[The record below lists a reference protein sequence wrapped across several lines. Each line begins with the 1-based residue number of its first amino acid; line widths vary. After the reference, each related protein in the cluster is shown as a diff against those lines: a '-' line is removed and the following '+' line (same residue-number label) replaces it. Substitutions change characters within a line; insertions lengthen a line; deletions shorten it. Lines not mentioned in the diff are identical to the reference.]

1 MNYNQNQ
8 KIMQINE
15 QTLIIGVDI
24 AKEKHVAR
32 AQDFRGIEFGKA
44 LTFKND
50 HYGFIRFYAWLDKI
64 CAEHGKN
71 RVIVGM
77 EPTGHY
83 WFCFA
88 KFLRHNGIKVAVVN
102 PMHVKKSKELDDN
115 SPTKNDP
122 KDARVIAQ
130 LVKDGRYAEPNIPQ
144 GVYADL
150 RTAMDLRE
158 LLIKE
163 LNVLKARIARW
174 LDIYFPEFEE
184 VFSSWEGKTALSTL
198 KNLST
203 PSKIAA
209 MNVED
214 IVKLWKTE
222 VQRAVGTKRAELLVE
237 KAKASIGLTEG
248 LEMAEYQLQ
257 YLLDQ
262 YTAVML
268 KLDDLLVKVENL
280 ISEIPG
286 AKEMLCITGLG
297 LVTVAGFL
305 SEVCELAQY
314 AHPRQIQKL
323 AGLTLKEYSS
333 GKHKGQTTI
342 TKRGRRK
349 LRALLFKA
357 IMPMVAKNQEFKALH
372 QYYTTRTNNPLK
384 KKQSLIALC
393 CKLIRVLYAISTK
406 GTAYNPQ
413 KLMNDIKHPGIT
425 GKIAS

>member
-1 MNYNQNQ
+1 MNYNQN
-8 KIMQINE
+8 KRIMQINE
-15 QTLIIGVDI
+15 QTLIVGVDI

-32 AQDFRGIEFGKA
+32 AQDFRGIEYGKTLSFA
-44 LTFKND
+44 NSNK
-50 HYGFIRFYAWLDKI
+50 GFYEFFNWFTKL
-64 CAEHGKN
+64 CAEHSKDN
-71 RVIVGM
+71 IIVGM

-83 WFCFA
+83 WFCLA
-88 KFLRHNGIKVAVVN
+88 KFIRQKGIKIAIVN

-130 LVKDGRYAEPNIPQ
+130 LVKDGRFAEPNMPQ

-150 RTAMDLRE
+150 RSAMYLRE
-158 LLIKE
+158 VLIKE
-163 LNVLKARIARW
+163 VNSTKVRIVRW
-174 LDIYFPEFEE
+174 LDIYFPEFKD
-184 VFSSWEGKTALSTL
+184 VFSSWEGKAALLTL
-198 KNLST
+198 KHLST
-203 PSKIAA
+203 PSKIAN
-209 MNVED
+209 MNTDD
-214 IVKLWKTE
+214 ILRLWKTK
-222 VQRAVGTKRAELLVE
+222 VKRGVGVKRAQLLVE
-237 KAKASIGLTEG
+237 KAKISIGVTEG
-248 LEMAEYQLQ
+248 IVMAEYELH
-257 YLLDQ
+257 YLLDK
-262 YTAVML
+262 YDTVML
-268 KLDDLLVKVENL
+268 KLEDLMVKVEVIL
-280 ISEIPG
+280 SEIPG
-286 AKEMLCITGLG
+286 TKEMMLIPGLG

-357 IMPMVAKNQEFKALH
+357 IMPMVEKNKEFKSLH

-393 CKLIRVLYAISTK
+393 CKLIRVLYAIGIK
-406 GTAYNPQ
+406 GVAYNPQ
-413 KLMNDIKHPGIT
+413 KLINDIKHPEVT
-425 GKIAS
+425 GKVA

>member
-1 MNYNQNQ
+1 MNYNQN
-8 KIMQINE
+8 KRIMQINE
-15 QTLIIGVDI
+15 QTLIVGVDI

-32 AQDFRGIEFGKA
+32 AQDFRGIEYGRTLSFS
-44 LTFKND
+44 NSNR
-50 HYGFIRFYAWLDKI
+50 GFIEFYDWFTKL
-64 CAEHGKN
+64 CAEHAKDN
-71 RVIVGM
+71 IIVGM

-83 WFCFA
+83 WFCLA
-88 KFLRHNGIKVAVVN
+88 KFLRQNRIKIAIVN

-130 LVKDGRYAEPNIPQ
+130 LVKDGRFAEPNMPQ

-150 RTAMDLRE
+150 RSAMDLRE
-158 LLIKE
+158 VLIKE
-163 LNVLKARIARW
+163 VNSTKARIARW
-174 LDIYFPEFEE
+174 LDIYFPEFED
-184 VFSSWEGKTALSTL
+184 VFSSWEGKAALLTL
-198 KNLST
+198 KHLST
-203 PSKIAA
+203 PSKIA
-209 MNVED
+209 NINTD
-214 IVKLWKTE
+214 NILRLWKTE
-222 VQRAVGTKRAELLVE
+222 VKRAVGIKRAQLLVE
-237 KAKASIGLTEG
+237 KAKISIGVTEG
-248 LEMAEYQLQ
+248 IVMAEYELH
-257 YLLDQ
+257 YLLDK
-262 YTAVML
+262 YDAAML
-268 KLDDLLVKVENL
+268 KLEDLMVKVEVIL
-280 ISEIPG
+280 SEIPE
-286 AKEMLCITGLG
+286 AKEMMLIPGLG

-357 IMPMVAKNQEFKALH
+357 IMPMVAKNKEFKVLH

-393 CKLIRVLYAISTK
+393 CKLIRVLYAMGIK
-406 GTAYNPQ
+406 GVAYNPQ
-413 KLMNDIKHPGIT
+413 KLMNDIKHPEVT
-425 GKIAS
+425 GKVA

>member
-1 MNYNQNQ
+1 MNYNQN
-8 KIMQINE
+8 KRIMQINE
-15 QTLIIGVDI
+15 QTLIVGVDI

-32 AQDFRGIEFGKA
+32 AQDFRGIEYGKTLSFA
-44 LTFKND
+44 NSNK
-50 HYGFIRFYAWLDKI
+50 GFCEFFNWFTKL
-64 CAEHGKN
+64 CAEHTKDN
-71 RVIVGM
+71 IIVGM

-83 WFCFA
+83 WFCLA
-88 KFLRHNGIKVAVVN
+88 KFLRQNGIKIAIVN

-130 LVKDGRYAEPNIPQ
+130 LVKDGRFAEPNMPQ

-150 RTAMDLRE
+150 RSAMDLRDV
-158 LLIKE
+158 LIKE
-163 LNVLKARIARW
+163 VNSTKARIARW
-174 LDIYFPEFEE
+174 LDIYFPEFED
-184 VFSSWEGKTALSTL
+184 VFSSWEGKAALLTL
-198 KNLST
+198 KHLST
-203 PSKIAA
+203 PSKIA
-209 MNVED
+209 NINTND
-214 IVKLWKTE
+214 ILKLWKTE
-222 VQRAVGTKRAELLVE
+222 VKRAVGIKRAQLLVE
-237 KAKASIGLTEG
+237 KAKISIGMTEG
-248 LEMAEYQLQ
+248 IVMAEYELH
-257 YLLDQ
+257 YLLDK
-262 YTAVML
+262 YDAVML
-268 KLDDLLVKVENL
+268 KLEDLMVKVEAIL
-280 ISEIPG
+280 SEIPG
-286 AKEMLCITGLG
+286 AKEMMLIPGLG

-357 IMPMVAKNQEFKALH
+357 IMPMVAKNKEFKALH

-393 CKLIRVLYAISTK
+393 CKLIRVLYAIGIK
-406 GTAYNPQ
+406 GIAYNPQ
-413 KLMNDIKHPGIT
+413 KLMNDIKHPEVT
-425 GKIAS
+425 GKVA

>member
-1 MNYNQNQ
+1 MNYNQN
-8 KIMQINE
+8 KRIMQINE

-32 AQDFRGIEFGKA
+32 AQDFRGIEYGKT
-44 LTFKND
+44 LYFSND
-50 HYGFIRFYAWLDKI
+50 HRGFIEFYNWFNKL
-64 CAEHGKN
+64 CAEHAKTN
-71 RVIVGM
+71 VIVGM

-83 WFCFA
+83 WFCLA
-88 KFLRHNGIKVAVVN
+88 KFLREKGIKIAIVN

-130 LVKDGRYAEPNIPQ
+130 LVKDGRYAEPNLPE

-150 RTAMDLRE
+150 RAAMNLRDVLVEE
-158 LLIKE
+158 LTS
-163 LNVLKARIARW
+163 VKARVSRW
-174 LDIYFPEFEE
+174 IDIYFPEFED
-184 VFSSWEGKTALSTL
+184 VFSSWKGKAALLTL
-198 KNLST
+198 KKLST
-203 PSKIAA
+203 PSNIA
-209 MNVED
+209 NTTTED
-214 IVKLWKTE
+214 ILKLWKTE
-222 VQRAVGTKRAELLVE
+222 VKRAVGIKRAELLVE
-237 KAKASIGLTEG
+237 KAKMSVGVTEG
-248 LEMAEYQLQ
+248 IEMAEYELQ
-257 YLLDQ
+257 YLLDK
-262 YTAVML
+262 Y
-268 KLDDLLVKVENL
+268 DDLMFRLENLMIKVEA
-280 ISEIPG
+280 IICEIPG
-286 AKEMLCITGLG
+286 AKEMMLIPGIG

-357 IMPMVAKNQEFKALH
+357 IMPMVAKNPEFKALH
-372 QYYTTRTNNPLK
+372 QYYTTRANNPLK

-393 CKLIRVLYAISTK
+393 CKLIRVLYAIGTK
-406 GTAYNPQ
+406 GIAYNPQ
-413 KLMNDIKHPGIT
+413 KLMNDIKHSEVT
-425 GKIAS
+425 GNAA